1 MQNYR
6 EQVDFDYDSGELST
20 NGRPMMPFN
29 KEYWLPEG
37 DAGSPQIET
46 IGGDGPD
53 LSDTDSLNY
62 FKENLRRVSKIPMN
76 RFDVENPPS
85 WELNAEGMT
94 RDEIKFGRFI
104 NRLRSVFQ
112 EIVVKPLWIQMT
124 LDYPDLMNDD
134 SFKAQVGVKFNK
146 YNIFEEMKEMELL
159 QKRIDFVTAMKDGL
173 VDYDPDGNE
182 IKYFSSEWL
191 IRRFMDMS
199 EAEIKANQRMK
210 DKEQEKLDAMA
221 EEEE

>member
-1 MQNYR
+1 
-6 EQVDFDYDSGELST
+6 
-20 NGRPMMPFN
+20 
-29 KEYWLPEG
+29 
-37 DAGSPQIET
+37 
-46 IGGDGPD
+46 
-53 LSDTDSLNY
+53 
-62 FKENLRRVSKIPMN
+62 
-76 RFDVENPPS
+76 
-85 WELNAEGMT
+85 MT

-134 SFKAQVGVKFNK
+134 SFKSQIGVKFNK

-173 VDYDPDGNE
+173 VDYDPNGNE

-191 IRRFMDMS
+191 IRRFMNLS
-199 EAEIKANQRMK
+199 EADMKQNQTLK
-210 DKEQEKLDAMA
+210 DREQEKLDAMA
-221 EEEE
+221 DEEM